1 MRWATRKGD
10 GAYCSDLETGEI
22 GNPGLIA
29 FGIQHEMD
37 FPERPDVK
45 APGGLNIPLG
55 PLRSAIPE
63 LTFLHKRSTKSSR
76 LKDGGFLHSNGRNRE
91 PSLTPNVS

>member
-45 APGGLNIPLG
+45 APGGSNIPLR
-55 PLRSAIPE
+55 PFFVAI
-63 LTFLHKRSTKSSR
+63 LQLSFLYK
-76 LKDGGFLHSNGRNRE
+76 N
-91 PSLTPNVS
+91 